1 MHNLHGGIIQWA
13 NEGGT
18 IVDPATAEPTDAVNP
33 FSQQWGQYVKKEL
46 KVTFEGRVRADLWAA
61 CLAMHRFHTESTELR
76 VRCSHK

>member
-1 MHNLHGGIIQWA
+1 VHNLHGGIIQWA

-46 KVTFEGRVRADLWAA
+46 KVHFDGQVGLRSRR
-61 CLAMHRFHTESTELR
+61 RFRNRGTDYLSESGI
-76 VRCSHK
+76 